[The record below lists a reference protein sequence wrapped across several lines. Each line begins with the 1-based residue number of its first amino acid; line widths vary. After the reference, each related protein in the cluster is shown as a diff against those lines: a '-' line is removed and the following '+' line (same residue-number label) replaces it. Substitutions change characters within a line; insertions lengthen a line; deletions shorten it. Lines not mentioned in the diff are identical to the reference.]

1 MMGSK
6 SHKLRRHKAGR
17 LKRVDIGFGCGVCMI
32 GLVAQ
37 RFRETRMADGRLVA
51 VTAMFAFAFCGSARA
66 ISPQQVAGIVAASPT
81 TVLADPKTG
90 CARLDALK
98 NLTEMTAGLA
108 PEASAS
114 DIPKAKEILQSKCP
128 SVLAV
133 QTMIAKLKHDLALVK

>member
-1 MMGSK
+1 
-6 SHKLRRHKAGR
+6 
-17 LKRVDIGFGCGVCMI
+17 
-32 GLVAQ
+32 
-37 RFRETRMADGRLVA
+37 MADGRLVA